1 MWKNFTCVDEFLNR
15 TFHKLGFVVGQHPG
29 YFVVIPVLVAFICFT
44 GYQRIHYEIDPE
56 YLFSPTNGPSKMER
70 AIVEQ
75 YFKVNYSHRFNLG
88 RITRPG
94 RFGHVIITSKDGTNN
109 LLRTA
114 VFDELMQLDNI
125 VRSARAT
132 YEGEEFTYE
141 QICARW
147 LDECFTND
155 ILNLRHIMED
165 VEKREL
171 NLTFPVM
178 LNPVTWDIHLLPVYF
193 GGSVI
198 NEDRV
203 IESVPSLQLA
213 YFLTADNARQDAI
226 GAAWEEAF
234 LDAVK
239 NVEESGVFQH
249 IATAR
254 FASRTLELELEENT
268 KTIVPYFFSTFV
280 LMALFSVVTCMMTDW
295 VRSKPWLGLLGN
307 VSAAMATVAAFGL
320 CIYLGV
326 DFIGLNLAAPFL
338 MIGIGIDDTF
348 VMLAAWRR
356 TSITK
361 PVPERMA
368 ATLSEAAVSITIT
381 SLTDMISFF
390 IGILSPFPSVQIFC
404 IYSGFAVVFTFVFHL
419 TFFTG
424 CVAIS
429 GYCEQRNLHSLVCC
443 KVQPLSKSSNRS
455 WLYKALC
462 SGGIDRDD
470 PYNPVDNPEHGCMS
484 WFRDYLAAALNCRPV
499 KVVVILIFACYLAG
513 ALYGLTTLQEGL
525 DRRKLSKND
534 SYSIV
539 FYDRQDYYFREFPY
553 RIQVVVSG
561 EYDYSD
567 PIVQQQMENLTRSL
581 EASKYISSAPIYT
594 ESWLRSFLSYTK
606 NSEIDVGNASSFMQT
621 LKESWLFPKSSFSL
635 DVKFDETDER
645 IVASRFMIQ
654 AVNVSGT
661 NQEKDMVK
669 ELRRICRESP
679 LNASVFHPYFVF
691 FDQFELV
698 KPTSIQCMVFGALI
712 MMLISFI
719 FIPNVLCCLW
729 VAFCIISIELGVAGY
744 MSLWDVNL
752 DSISMI
758 NLIMCI
764 GFSVDF
770 TAHICYAYM
779 SSKQKTPDDRVR
791 ESLYSLGLPIVQGAT
806 STILG
811 LIALVLAGTYIFMVF
826 FKMVFLVIFIG
837 AMHGLFLLPV
847 LLSLFGPTSCETDDD
862 DDHHHHHHH
871 HVGAN
876 ADTNADTNANTNA
889 NSNAD
894 KTRAKLHCSNLEN
907 LGNLV
912 NLGNLG
918 NLRNLGNLGSKLRL
932 AEGQPYVIPH
942 PCLSYYHSGGAVKS
956 LRGSPVTSSLVGLEE
971 RDPGLGTSED
981 SNSTESGSSQSRRR
995 ETHLEQESQRRH
1007 DVWRRSIGVLYGVS
1021 QFQTAAHPTSSSS
1034 PPPPPPD
1041 YADAGALRDLRAD
1054 QDRRAAR
1061 TVPFVESCPAYGPA
1075 DHRDRRDHWRCR
1087 SYHNLH
1093 RSSKYLTDPRYP

>member
-1 MWKNFTCVDEFLNR
+1 MWNNLTCVDDFLNR
-15 TFHKLGFVVGQHPG
+15 AFHKLGLVVGRHPG
-29 YFVVIPVLVAFICFT
+29 YFVIVPVLVACICFT
-44 GYQRIHYEIDPE
+44 GYQKIHYEIDPE

-75 YFKVNYSHRFNLG
+75 YFKVNYSHKFNLG

-94 RFGHVIITSKDGTNN
+94 RFGHVIITSKDGNDN

-114 VFDELMQLDNI
+114 VFDELRQLDKMIRNTKAI
-125 VRSARAT
+125 
-132 YEGEEFTYE
+132 YEGEEFTYS
-141 QICARW
+141 QICAKW
-147 LDECFTND
+147 LDTCFNND
-155 ILNLRHIMED
+155 ILDLHHVIED

-171 NLTFPVM
+171 NLTFPVT

-198 NEDRV
+198 DEDLI
-203 IESVPSLQLA
+203 IESVPSMQLA
-213 YFLTADNARQDAI
+213 YFLTVDNARQDAI

-234 LDAVK
+234 LETLREVEDN
-239 NVEESGVFQH
+239 NVFKH

-268 KTIVPYFFSTFV
+268 KTIVPYFSSTFI

-338 MIGIGIDDTF
+338 MI
-348 VMLAAWRR
+348 A
-356 TSITK
+356 
-361 PVPERMA
+361 
-368 ATLSEAAVSITIT
+368 
-381 SLTDMISFF
+381 
-390 IGILSPFPSVQIFC
+390 
-404 IYSGFAVVFTFVFHL
+404 
-419 TFFTG
+419 
-424 CVAIS
+424 
-429 GYCEQRNLHSLVCC
+429 
-443 KVQPLSKSSNRS
+443 NRS
-455 WLYKALC
+455 WLYRALC
-462 SGGIDRDD
+462 SGGVDPDD
-470 PYNPVDNPEHGCMS
+470 PYNPIDNPEHGCMS

-499 KVVVILIFACYLAG
+499 KVIVILIFACYLAG

-534 SYSIV
+534 SYSIT

-561 EYDYSD
+561 KYDYSD
-567 PIVQQQMENLTRSL
+567 PVIQAQMENLTRSL
-581 EASKYISSAPIYT
+581 EANKYISSAPIYT
-594 ESWLRSFLSYTK
+594 ESWLRSFLSYAN
-606 NSEIDVGNASSFMQT
+606 NSATDVEIKDEKTFIKM
-621 LKESWLFPKSSFSL
+621 LKDTWLSPKSSFSL
-635 DVKFDETDER
+635 DVKFDEAEEH
-645 IVASRFMIQ
+645 IIASRFLIQ

-669 ELRRICRESP
+669 ELRRICDQSS

-744 MSLWDVNL
+744 MALWDVNL

-779 SSKQKTPDDRVR
+779 SSKQKTAEDRVK

-837 AMHGLFLLPV
+837 AMHGMFLLPV
-847 LLSLFGPTSCETDDD
+847 LLSLFGPSSYKDKKTD
-862 DDHHHHHHH
+862 
-871 HVGAN
+871 
-876 ADTNADTNANTNA
+876 
-889 NSNAD
+889 SD
-894 KTRAKLHCSNLEN
+894 KAEQRKVSEKDMNCKLQ
-907 LGNLV
+907 
-912 NLGNLG
+912 
-918 NLRNLGNLGSKLRL
+918 
-932 AEGQPYVIPH
+932 QPYVIPH
-942 PCLSYYHSGGAVKS
+942 PTLTYYHSSAPAKS
-956 LRGSPVTSSLVGLEE
+956 LQDSPATSLAAFED

-995 ETHLEQESQRRH
+995 EGQLEPENQRRH
-1007 DVWRRSIGVLYGVS
+1007 DVWRRSIGVLYGTS
-1021 QFQTAAHPTSSSS
+1021 QFQTSS
-1034 PPPPPPD
+1034 PPAAPPLD
-1041 YADAGALRDLRAD
+1041 YSATTPETQND
-1054 QDRRAAR
+1054 QNDQERRAVR
-1061 TVPFVESCPAYGPA
+1061 TVSYLGPYSPHRPANQLHR
-1075 DHRDRRDHWRCR
+1075 DHRRSR

-1093 RSSKYLTDPRYP
+1093 HSSRYLTDPRYP

>member
-1 MWKNFTCVDEFLNR
+1 MVWSNLTCVDNFLNR
-15 TFHKLGFVVGQHPG
+15 AFYKLGLVVGRHPG
-29 YFVVIPVLVAFICFT
+29 YFVVIPVLLACICFT

-56 YLFSPTNGPSKMER
+56 YLFSPTNGPSKTDR

-75 YFKVNYSHRFNLG
+75 YFKVNYSHHFNLG

-94 RFGHVIITSKDGTNN
+94 RFGHVIVTSKDGNDN
-109 LLRTA
+109 LLRTV
-114 VFDELMQLDNI
+114 VFDELVQLDKVI
-125 VRSARAT
+125 RTAKAT
-132 YEGEEFTYE
+132 YEGEVFTYE
-141 QICARW
+141 QICAKW
-147 LDECFTND
+147 LDKCFTND
-155 ILNLRHIMED
+155 ILKFTDIIED
-165 VEKREL
+165 VENREL

-178 LNPVTWDIHLLPVYF
+178 LHPFSWEFHFLWVYF
-193 GGSVI
+193 GRSVI
-198 NEDRV
+198 NEDRIV
-203 IESVPSLQLA
+203 ESVPSVQLA
-213 YFLTADNARQDAI
+213 YFLSADSPRQDAI

-234 LDAVK
+234 LEAVRK
-239 NVEESGVFQH
+239 VEEEGVFKH

-268 KTIVPYFFSTFV
+268 KTIVPYFSSTFI
-280 LMALFSVVTCMMTDW
+280 LMAVFSVVTCMMTDW
-295 VRSKPWLGLLGN
+295 VRSKPWLGLFGN

-368 ATLSEAAVSITIT
+368 MTLSEAAVSITIT

-424 CVAIS
+424 CLAIS
-429 GYCEQRNLHSLVCC
+429 GYCEQKNLHSIVCC
-443 KVQPLSKSSNRS
+443 KVQPLSKSTERS
-455 WLYKALC
+455 WLYRALC
-462 SGGIDRDD
+462 TGGMDPND
-470 PYNPVDNPEHGCMS
+470 PYNPIDNPEHGCMS
-484 WFRDYLAAALNCRPV
+484 WFRDYLAAALNCRPI
-499 KVVVILIFACYLAG
+499 KIIIILIFACYLAG
-513 ALYGLTTLQEGL
+513 ALYGLTTLEEGL

-534 SYSIV
+534 SYSII
-539 FYDRQDYYFREFPY
+539 FYDRQDYYFREYPY

-561 EYDYSD
+561 EYNYSD
-567 PIVQQQMENLTRSL
+567 PVIQQQMENLTKSL
-581 EASKYISSAPIYT
+581 ESSSYISSHSIFT
-594 ESWLRSFLSYTK
+594 ESWLRNFLNYMNYYQLESNITDEKSFVTALKTWLSP
-606 NSEIDVGNASSFMQT
+606 E
-621 LKESWLFPKSSFSL
+621 SSFSL
-635 DVKFDETDER
+635 DVRFDETEEH
-645 IVASRFMIQ
+645 IVASRFVIQ

-669 ELRRICRESP
+669 ELRRICTDSP

-744 MSLWDVNL
+744 MALWDVNL

-779 SSKQKTPDDRVR
+779 SSKQKTPDDRVK
-791 ESLYSLGLPIVQGAT
+791 ECLYSLGLPIVQGAT

-837 AMHGLFLLPV
+837 AMHGMLLLPV
-847 LLSLFGPTSCETDDD
+847 LLSLFGPAYTEEDD
-862 DDHHHHHHH
+862 
-871 HVGAN
+871 
-876 ADTNADTNANTNA
+876 TE
-889 NSNAD
+889 
-894 KTRAKLHCSNLEN
+894 KTQQGKQTMPDNDLAGKLQ
-907 LGNLV
+907 
-912 NLGNLG
+912 
-918 NLRNLGNLGSKLRL
+918 
-932 AEGQPYVIPH
+932 QPYVIPH
-942 PCLSYYHSGGAVKS
+942 PSLSYYHPTGTAKS
-956 LRGSPVTSSLVGLEE
+956 LQGSPATSLAAFEE

-995 ETHLEQESQRRH
+995 EGQLEQENHRRH
-1007 DVWRRSIGVLYGVS
+1007 DVWRRFIGVLYGVS
-1021 QFQTAAHPTSSSS
+1021 QFQTAAQPL
-1034 PPPPPPD
+1034 PPPPD
-1041 YADAGALRDLRAD
+1041 YTNGPY
-1054 QDRRAAR
+1054 
-1061 TVPFVESCPAYGPA
+1061 VGPYPAYQSA
-1075 DHRDRRDHWRCR
+1075 NQLHRDHRR
-1087 SYHNLH
+1087 SKLYHNLH
-1093 RSSKYLTDPRYP
+1093 HSSRYLTDPRYP

>member
-1 MWKNFTCVDEFLNR
+1 MWNNLTCVGDFLNR
-15 TFHKLGFVVGQHPG
+15 AFYKLGLVVGRHPG
-29 YFVVIPVLVAFICFT
+29 YFVIVPVLLACICFT

-94 RFGHVIITSKDGTNN
+94 RFGHVIITSKDGNDN
-109 LLRTA
+109 LLREA
-114 VFDELMQLDNI
+114 VFRELMELDKAIRNTKA
-125 VRSARAT
+125 V
-132 YEGEEFTYE
+132 YEGTQFTYN
-141 QICARW
+141 QICAKW
-147 LDECFTND
+147 LDTCFSND
-155 ILNLRHIMED
+155 ILDLYHVIDD

-171 NLTFPVM
+171 NLTFPVT
-178 LNPVTWDIHLLPVYF
+178 LNPETWHIHLLPVYF
-193 GGSVI
+193 GGSVVK
-198 NEDRV
+198 ERV
-203 IESVPSLQLA
+203 VESVPSMQLA
-213 YFLTADNARQDAI
+213 YFLRADNTRQDEI

-234 LDAVK
+234 LETLRK
-239 NVEESGVFQH
+239 VEEDNIFKH

-268 KTIVPYFFSTFV
+268 KTIVPYFSSTFI

-356 TSITK
+356 TSIMK

-429 GYCEQRNLHSLVCC
+429 GYCEQKNLHSIVCC
-443 KVQPLSKSSNRS
+443 KVQPLSKSMNRS
-455 WLYKALC
+455 WFYRALC
-462 SGGIDRDD
+462 TGGVDPDD
-470 PYNPVDNPEHGCMS
+470 PYNPTDNPEHGCMS

-499 KVVVILIFACYLAG
+499 KVIIILIFACYLAG

-534 SYSIV
+534 SYSIA

-561 EYDYSD
+561 KYNYND
-567 PIVQQQMENLTRSL
+567 PVIQEQMENLTRSL

-594 ESWLRSFLSYTK
+594 ESWLRNFLSYVNSSESDVDIKDEK
-606 NSEIDVGNASSFMQT
+606 NFIKE
-621 LKESWLFPKSSFSL
+621 LKETLSPRSSYSL
-635 DVKFDETDER
+635 DVKFDQTEEH
-645 IVASRFMIQ
+645 IIASRFLIQ

-669 ELRRICRESP
+669 ELRRICDQSP

-698 KPTSIQCMVFGALI
+698 KPTSIQCMIFGALI

-719 FIPNVLCCLW
+719 FIPNVMCCLW

-744 MSLWDVNL
+744 MALWDVNL

-779 SSKQKTPDDRVR
+779 SSKQKTSEDKVK

-837 AMHGLFLLPV
+837 AMHGMFLLPV
-847 LLSLFGPTSCETDDD
+847 LLSLFSPSSDKDNKTDLE
-862 DDHHHHHHH
+862 
-871 HVGAN
+871 
-876 ADTNADTNANTNA
+876 
-889 NSNAD
+889 
-894 KTRAKLHCSNLEN
+894 KTQQKKVSEKDLNCKLP
-907 LGNLV
+907 
-912 NLGNLG
+912 
-918 NLRNLGNLGSKLRL
+918 
-932 AEGQPYVIPH
+932 QPYVIPH
-942 PCLSYYHSGGAVKS
+942 PTLTYYHPSGAVKS
-956 LRGSPVTSSLVGLEE
+956 LQGSPATSLAAFED

-995 ETHLEQESQRRH
+995 EGQLEPEHQRQH
-1007 DVWRRSIGVLYGVS
+1007 DVWRRSIGVLYGTS
-1021 QFQTAAHPTSSSS
+1021 QFQTAS
-1034 PPPPPPD
+1034 PPAAPLPD
-1041 YADAGALRDLRAD
+1041 FSGTLQEVQND
-1054 QDRRAAR
+1054 QERRAAR
-1061 TVPFVESCPAYGPA
+1061 TVSYLGPYPVYRA
-1075 DHRDRRDHWRCR
+1075 AANHLHRDHRRSR

-1093 RSSKYLTDPRYP
+1093 QSSRYLTEPRYP

>member
-1 MWKNFTCVDEFLNR
+1 MLCFNPSNKTVHSIEWL
-15 TFHKLGFVVGQHPG
+15 
-29 YFVVIPVLVAFICFT
+29 LVP
-44 GYQRIHYEIDPE
+44 D
-56 YLFSPTNGPSKMER
+56 
-70 AIVEQ
+70 VEQ
-75 YFKVNYSHRFNLG
+75 PDMRGRFPKSSVSQTGPGGWPPSRLLRDSSGSPGLHLLHRVPEDPL
-88 RITRPG
+88 RDRPGVSLLTDKWAEQDGKGDRRAVLQG
-94 RFGHVIITSKDGTNN
+94 RFGHVIITSKDGNEN
-109 LLRTA
+109 LLRAA
-114 VFDELMQLDNI
+114 VFDELRQLDKEIRNTK
-125 VRSARAT
+125 AT
-132 YEGEEFTYE
+132 YEGEEFTYS
-141 QICARW
+141 QICAKW
-147 LDECFTND
+147 LDTCFNND
-155 ILNLRHIMED
+155 ILDLHHVIED

-171 NLTFPVM
+171 NLTFPVT
-178 LNPVTWDIHLLPVYF
+178 LNPITWDIHLLPVYF

-198 NEDRV
+198 NEDLI
-203 IESVPSLQLA
+203 IESVPSMQLA

-234 LDAVK
+234 LETLRR
-239 NVEESGVFQH
+239 VEEGNMFKH

-268 KTIVPYFFSTFV
+268 KTIVPYFSSTFI

-356 TSITK
+356 TSIMK

-404 IYSGFAVVFTFVFHL
+404 IYSA
-419 TFFTG
+419 
-424 CVAIS
+424 
-429 GYCEQRNLHSLVCC
+429 N
-443 KVQPLSKSSNRS
+443 KSWFYR
-455 WLYKALC
+455 ALC
-462 SGGIDRDD
+462 TGGVDPDD

-484 WFRDYLAAALNCRPV
+484 WFRDYLAVALNCRPV
-499 KVVVILIFACYLAG
+499 KAVIILIFACYLAG

-534 SYSIV
+534 SYSIA

-561 EYDYSD
+561 KYDYSN
-567 PIVQQQMENLTRSL
+567 PVIQEQMENLTRSL

-594 ESWLRSFLSYTK
+594 ESWLRSFLSYVN
-606 NSEIDVGNASSFMQT
+606 NSATDVEIRDEKTFINVLKDV
-621 LKESWLFPKSSFSL
+621 WLSPRSSFSL
-635 DVKFDETDER
+635 DVKLDQTEEHV
-645 IVASRFMIQ
+645 IASRFLIQ

-669 ELRRICRESP
+669 ELRRICTESP

-744 MSLWDVNL
+744 MALWDVNL

-779 SSKQKTPDDRVR
+779 SSKQKTPEDRVK
-791 ESLYSLGLPIVQGAT
+791 ESLYSLGLPIVQGAM

-837 AMHGLFLLPV
+837 AMHGMFLLPV
-847 LLSLFGPTSCETDDD
+847 LLSLFGPSSYKDEKTES
-862 DDHHHHHHH
+862 
-871 HVGAN
+871 
-876 ADTNADTNANTNA
+876 
-889 NSNAD
+889 D
-894 KTRAKLHCSNLEN
+894 KKDVEKDLNCKLQ
-907 LGNLV
+907 
-912 NLGNLG
+912 
-918 NLRNLGNLGSKLRL
+918 
-932 AEGQPYVIPH
+932 QPYVIPH
-942 PCLSYYHSGGAVKS
+942 PTLTYYHSSGNAKS
-956 LRGSPVTSSLVGLEE
+956 LQGSPATSLAAFED

-995 ETHLEQESQRRH
+995 EGQLEQENQRRH
-1007 DVWRRSIGVLYGVS
+1007 DVWRRSIGVLYGMS
-1021 QFQTAAHPTSSSS
+1021 QFQTAAPAAA
-1034 PPPPPPD
+1034 PAAAPPPD
-1041 YADAGALRDLRAD
+1041 YSGTSREGA
-1054 QDRRAAR
+1054 QNEQERRAAR
-1061 TVPFVESCPAYGPA
+1061 TVSYLGPYPSQSPANQLNR
-1075 DHRDRRDHWRCR
+1075 DHRRSR

-1093 RSSKYLTDPRYP
+1093 HSSRYLTDPR